1 MTTYGESCNNMYLQK
16 FAKNGNLIRTAE
28 RFGSNWVVQIYSG
41 LNISGEYTEDEFK
54 EVRKFF

>member
-1 MTTYGESCNNMYLQK
+1 MYLQK

-28 RFGSNWVVQIYSG
+28 RFGSNWVVHVYSG

-54 EVRKFF
+54 QIRKFF